1 MELKELENI
10 KFSVLMSLYIKDKPL
25 ILKEALDS
33 IINQTIVPSEIVII
47 EDGPISEE
55 VENLLFKYRTNYR
68 DLIKVYAYKEN
79 KGLGYALNFGINKCE
94 NEIIARMDSD
104 DISVT
109 DRFEKELNKLIED
122 NLDMVG
128 SNCIEFID
136 SISNV
141 ASNRTMPETNEE
153 IYKYAKKRNP
163 FIHPSMMF
171 KKSLILKAGNFRSV
185 HLCED
190 YDMWFRCF
198 LENAKCYNIQ
208 ENLVFM
214 RVSKDFYK
222 RRGGLK
228 YYKSV
233 KSCLKNMKKAKFI
246 TTGEYLKTI
255 IPRFIVYL
263 APNFIREMFYKK
275 KLRG

>member
-55 VENLLFKYRTNYR
+55 VENLLFKYKTNYK

-79 KGLGYALNFGINKCE
+79 KGLGYALNFGITKCE

-122 NLDMVG
+122 DLDMVG

-136 SISNV
+136 NISNV
-141 ASNRTMPETNEE
+141 ASSRTMPETNEE

-246 TTGEYLKTI
+246 TAGEYLKTI

-263 APNFIREMFYKK
+263 SPNFIREMFYKK

>member
-55 VENLLFKYRTNYR
+55 VENLLFKYKTNYK

-263 APNFIREMFYKK
+263 SPNFIREMFYKK